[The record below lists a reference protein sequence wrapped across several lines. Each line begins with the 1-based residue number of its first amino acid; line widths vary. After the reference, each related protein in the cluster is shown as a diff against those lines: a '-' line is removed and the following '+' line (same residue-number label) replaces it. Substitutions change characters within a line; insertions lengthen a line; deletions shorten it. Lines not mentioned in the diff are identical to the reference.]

1 MADGYGMIKPGLELL
16 PQIKDRM
23 TFVYL
28 EHCRISRHDSAIK
41 VIDDTGIVWY
51 MVRRMNSI
59 WNFAFIIHRG
69 NQ

>member
-41 VIDDTGIVWY
+41 VIDDTGIVHI
-51 MVRRMNSI
+51 RPRT
-59 WNFAFIIHRG
+59 A
-69 NQ
+69 